1 MAHATDACVD
11 SAGVAHA
18 ATATGPSRLIEGD
31 LARSVEGMFTQV
43 RVAACSFKPRKF
55 DTAANAERMEAL
67 FRRAAHDGA
76 QLAVAPEGALDGY
89 VVMPIIEGAEPAERM
104 HEAAVAIRGPEVDR
118 FRALAGELGMC
129 LAFGLAERSGD
140 DVYNCALYLDAEGRI
155 RGKYHKLQLA
165 EGYHESWWFNRLG
178 AGSRAFATPFGKC
191 GVLICNDRWNPEI
204 ARIPVLD
211 GARYLLIP
219 SYGSRSRDQDRAV
232 LARARENGVP
242 IVEANVG
249 VTLIVSKGEVVA
261 CERRVNAVTLGTIE
275 VPAGPSAANRDR
287 QEEKFLQWRAGEM
300 PNRYAQ
306 GKARRSAGGGHPV
319 QHAPH
324 RRLVAAGKERGT

>member
-1 MAHATDACVD
+1 
-11 SAGVAHA
+11 
-18 ATATGPSRLIEGD
+18 
-31 LARSVEGMFTQV
+31 
-43 RVAACSFKPRKF
+43 
-55 DTAANAERMEAL
+55 MEAL

-89 VVMPIIEGAEPAERM
+89 VVMPIIEGRSRPSACMRRRSPSADRRWIGFERW
-104 HEAAVAIRGPEVDR
+104 PESS
-118 FRALAGELGMC
+118 ACC

-211 GARYLLIP
+211 GARY
-219 SYGSRSRDQDRAV
+219 
-232 LARARENGVP
+232 
-242 IVEANVG
+242 
-249 VTLIVSKGEVVA
+249 
-261 CERRVNAVTLGTIE
+261 C
-275 VPAGPSAANRDR
+275 
-287 QEEKFLQWRAGEM
+287 
-300 PNRYAQ
+300 
-306 GKARRSAGGGHPV
+306 
-319 QHAPH
+319 
-324 RRLVAAGKERGT
+324 

>member
-1 MAHATDACVD
+1 
-11 SAGVAHA
+11 
-18 ATATGPSRLIEGD
+18 
-31 LARSVEGMFTQV
+31 MFTPV

-55 DTAANAERMEAL
+55 DTASNAERLEGL
-67 FRRAAHDGA
+67 FRRAAAAGA

-118 FRALAGELGMC
+118 FRALARELGMC
-129 LAFGLAERSGD
+129 LAFGLAERSGGE
-140 DVYNCALYLDAEGRI
+140 VYNCALYLDAAGRI
-155 RGKYHKLQLA
+155 RGKYHKMQLA
-165 EGYHESWWFNRLG
+165 EGSHESWWFNRLG
-178 AGSRAFATPFGKC
+178 ARSRAFATPFGTC

-219 SYGSRSRDQDRAV
+219 SYGSRARAQDRAV

-249 VTLIVSKGEVVA
+249 VTLIISKGEVVA
-261 CERRVNAVTLGTIE
+261 CERRVNAVTVGTIE
-275 VPAGPSAANRDR
+275 IPAAPSAASRDR
-287 QEEKFLQWRAGEM
+287 QEERFLQWRAEEM
-300 PNRYAQ
+300 PKRYERGA
-306 GKARRSAGGGHPV
+306 
-319 QHAPH
+319 AP
-324 RRLVAAGKERGT
+324 RRLSG